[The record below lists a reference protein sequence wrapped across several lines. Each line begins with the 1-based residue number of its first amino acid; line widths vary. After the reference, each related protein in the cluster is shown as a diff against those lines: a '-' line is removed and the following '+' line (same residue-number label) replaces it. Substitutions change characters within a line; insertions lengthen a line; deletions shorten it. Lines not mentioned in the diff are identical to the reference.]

1 MNVLEIL
8 WVSAIAIMISYSLT
22 EWFGEVKKPFGCA
35 KCLSFWLGLIM
46 FLITKDY
53 LYIGLP
59 YLFTKIIDKY
69 LWS

>member
-1 MNVLEIL
+1 MIGLEIL
-8 WVSAIAIMISYSLT
+8 SVSAISIMISYSLT
-22 EWFGEVKKPFGCA
+22 EWFGAVKKPFGCA
-35 KCLSFWLGLIM
+35 KCLSFWLGLLM

-53 LYIGLP
+53 LFIGLP